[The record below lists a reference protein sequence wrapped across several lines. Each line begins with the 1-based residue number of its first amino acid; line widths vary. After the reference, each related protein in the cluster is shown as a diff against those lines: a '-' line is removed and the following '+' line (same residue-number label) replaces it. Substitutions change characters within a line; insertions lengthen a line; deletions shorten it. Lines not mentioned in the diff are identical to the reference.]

1 MVLSK
6 VKTSGNTTITTNTT
20 ATITTGINSS
30 INNINNLAISLTIS
44 NSSISITNQS
54 GLVLLHW
61 TALLKMKKKKKKSLS
76 QEHRRLSSPNHPTPR
91 SVAKC
96 PGQSCASTLYSSS
109 SHTLS
114 MYLSTSMQINP
125 LSIYLSFWLPLIG
138 LNPQTA
144 FFSSTLSKRPQY

>member
-6 VKTSGNTTITTNTT
+6 VKTSENTTITTNTT
-20 ATITTGINSS
+20 ATINSS
-30 INNINNLAISLTIS
+30 ISNINNINNLAISLTIS

-61 TALLKMKKKKKKSLS
+61 TALLKMKKKSLS

-114 MYLSTSMQINP
+114 MYLSTSMQINL

>member
-30 INNINNLAISLTIS
+30 ISNINNLAISLTIS

-61 TALLKMKKKKKKSLS
+61 TALLKMKKKKSLS
-76 QEHRRLSSPNHPTPR
+76 QAHKRLSSPNHPTPR

-138 LNPQTA
+138 LNHQTA
-144 FFSSTLSKRPQY
+144 FFSSTLSQY